1 MIRTEVCEP
10 GRCHMPGDPKE
21 CREHAR
27 NCIELAEQA
36 ITAEGCATLINLA
49 NHWIKLAAELES
61 APAFLN
67 ALKDMELNTPKDGAI
82 QITASPN
89 RRLGLSGLKPGARIP
104 EIAFLPPRE
113 SDAES

>member
-1 MIRTEVCEP
+1 
-10 GRCHMPGDPKE
+10 MPGDPKE

-67 ALKDMELNTPKDGAI
+67 ALKDMELNKPKEGAKLAVEWR
-82 QITASPN
+82 QSETASRLSSEVA
-89 RRLGLSGLKPGARIP
+89 RRRKSA
-104 EIAFLPPRE
+104 LPPP
-113 SDAES
+113 SP